1 MAGWYLDDTETLR
14 RHRENFRRAIDEL
27 SKPEFDGIKTATRDL
42 LRREFAAIEQE
53 LQSRE
58 QRAT

>member
-27 SKPEFDGIKTATRDL
+27 SKPEFDGIKTATKDL
-42 LRREFAAIEQE
+42 LGREFEAIERE

-58 QRAT
+58 QKAI